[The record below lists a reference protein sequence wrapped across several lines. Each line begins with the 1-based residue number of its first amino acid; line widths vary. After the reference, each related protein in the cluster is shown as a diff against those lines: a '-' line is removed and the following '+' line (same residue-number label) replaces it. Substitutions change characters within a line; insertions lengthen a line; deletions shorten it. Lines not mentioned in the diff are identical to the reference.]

1 MILRSLYDQFD
12 EYKNKN
18 IVFKKKKYC
27 LQKKKKEQ
35 VGYFL
40 REYQLHYCTIPI
52 DILR

>member
-18 IVFKKKKYC
+18 IVF
-27 LQKKKKEQ
+27 KKKKEQ

>member
-18 IVFKKKKYC
+18 IVFK
-27 LQKKKKEQ
+27 KKKKEQ